1 MEKVAVSLE
10 KIDLDYDEEADV
22 LYISFGKPR
31 EAKDSIEVEDGVVY
45 RISDNEVVGITIMD
59 FKAKHSNNRF
69 CQHLLKRAV
78 AGCGRLTSLGLG
90 AGGCF
95 LLCR

>member
-31 EAKDSIEVEDGVVY
+31 QAQDSVEVEDGIIY
-45 RISDNEVVGITIMD
+45 RIADNEIVGITITN
-59 FKAKHSNNRF
+59 FKA
-69 CQHLLKRAV
+69 RAHKK
-78 AGCGRLTSLGLG
+78 
-90 AGGCF
+90 
-95 LLCR
+95 

>member
-31 EAKDSIEVEDGVVY
+31 QAQDSVEVEDGIIY
-45 RISDNEVVGITIMD
+45 RIADNEIVGITITN
-59 FKAKHSNNRF
+59 FKARTVK
-69 CQHLLKRAV
+69 K
-78 AGCGRLTSLGLG
+78 
-90 AGGCF
+90 
-95 LLCR
+95 